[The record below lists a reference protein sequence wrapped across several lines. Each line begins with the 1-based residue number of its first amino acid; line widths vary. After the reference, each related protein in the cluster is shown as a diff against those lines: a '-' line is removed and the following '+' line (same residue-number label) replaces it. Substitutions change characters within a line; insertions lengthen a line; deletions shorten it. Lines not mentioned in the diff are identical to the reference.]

1 MMMRRYLPFIAVAGV
16 LASVSIEAIGIA
28 GRAERA
34 DPLLDGPVV
43 VELFT
48 SEGCS
53 SCPPADA
60 WLRELAAGGAVG
72 SVAVIALSEHV
83 DYWNRLGW
91 KDPFSSAAMTARQ
104 GLYARAL
111 GAQVYTPQM
120 VVDGEVEFI
129 GSDQQA
135 GTAAIRHAAA
145 SKKAAIT
152 AEVAIATPVIDVR
165 ATIAPGRLDR
175 LPDADVFVAITED
188 GLVSSVAAGE
198 NQGRRL
204 AHAAVARYFQKVERV
219 KKGSPSASVSA
230 RIPIDPAWSLQ
241 KSRVV
246 VLLQARD
253 DARIVGAWSGPALPN
268 GETRLERR

>member
-1 MMMRRYLPFIAVAGV
+1 MMMKYLPFIAVAGV
-16 LASVSIEAIGIA
+16 LASVGIEAIGVA

-72 SVAVIALSEHV
+72 RVAVIALSEHV

-104 GLYARAL
+104 GLYATAL

-120 VVDGEVEFI
+120 VVDGEAEFI
-129 GSDQQA
+129 GSDHQA
-135 GTAAIRHAAA
+135 GTTAIRHAAA
-145 SKKAAIT
+145 SKRAAIT

-175 LPDADVFVAITED
+175 LPDADVVVAITED

-219 KKGSPSASVSA
+219 KKNSPSASVST

>member
-1 MMMRRYLPFIAVAGV
+1 MMVKYLPFIAVAGV
-16 LASVSIEAIGIA
+16 LTSVGIEAIGVA

-34 DPLLDGPVV
+34 DQLPAGPVI

-60 WLRELAAGGAVG
+60 WLRELAASGAVDD
-72 SVAVIALSEHV
+72 VAVIALSEHV

-104 GLYARAL
+104 GDYARAL
-111 GAQVYTPQM
+111 GSQVYTPQV
-120 VVDGEVEFI
+120 VVDGAVEFI
-129 GSDQQA
+129 GSDRQA
-135 GTAAIRHAAA
+135 GITAIRHAAA
-145 SKKAAIT
+145 SKKAAVT
-152 AEVAIATPVIDVR
+152 AEVAVATTVIDVR
-165 ATIAPGRLDR
+165 TTIAPGALGR

-204 AHAAVARYFQKVERV
+204 AHAAVVRYLQKVDRV

-230 RIPIDPAWSLQ
+230 RIPIDTSWSLQ

-246 VLLQARD
+246 VLLRAHSD
-253 DARIVGAWSGPALPN
+253 VRIVGAWSGPALPN

>member
-1 MMMRRYLPFIAVAGV
+1 MIVKYLPFIAVAGV
-16 LASVSIEAIGIA
+16 LASGGIEAIGVA
-28 GRAERA
+28 GPAERA
-34 DPLLDGPVV
+34 NPLPAGPVV

-60 WLRELAAGGAVG
+60 WLRELAEGGAIDR
-72 SVAVIALSEHV
+72 VAVIALSEHV

-91 KDPFSSAAMTARQ
+91 KDAFSSAAMTARQ
-104 GLYARAL
+104 GHYARAL
-111 GAQVYTPQM
+111 GSQVYTPQM

-129 GSDQQA
+129 GSDRQA
-135 GTAAIRHAAA
+135 GTTAIRHAAA
-145 SKKAAIT
+145 SKKAAVT
-152 AEVAIATPVIDVR
+152 AEVAVATAVIDVR
-165 ATIAPGRLDR
+165 ATITPGALDR

-188 GLVSSVAAGE
+188 GLVSNVAAGE

-204 AHAAVARYFQKVERV
+204 THAAVARYLQKVDRV
-219 KKGSPSASVSA
+219 KNGSLSASISA
-230 RIPIDPAWSLQ
+230 RIPIDPAWSLE

-246 VLLQARD
+246 VLLQSHGAVK
-253 DARIVGAWSGPALPN
+253 IVGAWSGPARPN

>member
-1 MMMRRYLPFIAVAGV
+1 MTMKYLPFVAVAGV
-16 LASVSIEAIGIA
+16 LVSMGIEAIGVA
-28 GRAERA
+28 GRGEPVSDA
-34 DPLLDGPVV
+34 PVV

-72 SVAVIALSEHV
+72 RVAVIALSEHV

-111 GAQVYTPQM
+111 SAQVYTPQM
-120 VVDGEVEFI
+120 VVDGGVEFV
-129 GSDQQA
+129 GSDQLA
-135 GTAAIRHAAA
+135 GITAIRQAAA

-204 AHAAVARYFQKVERV
+204 THAAVARYFQKVEHV
-219 KKGSPSASVSA
+219 KKNSPSASVSA

-253 DARIVGAWSGPALPN
+253 DGKIVGAWSGPALPN
-268 GETRLERR
+268 AETRLERR

>member
-1 MMMRRYLPFIAVAGV
+1 MIVKYLPVIAVAGV
-16 LASVSIEAIGIA
+16 LTSVGIEAIGAA

-34 DPLLDGPVV
+34 NPLPAGPVV

-60 WLRELAAGGAVG
+60 WLRELAEGGAIDG
-72 SVAVIALSEHV
+72 VAVIALSEHV

-91 KDPFSSAAMTARQ
+91 KDAFSSAAMTARQ
-104 GLYARAL
+104 GHYARAL
-111 GAQVYTPQM
+111 GSQVYTPQM

-129 GSDQQA
+129 GSDRQA
-135 GTAAIRHAAA
+135 GTTAIRHAAA
-145 SKKAAIT
+145 SKKAAVT
-152 AEVAIATPVIDVR
+152 VEVAIATAVIDVR
-165 ATIAPGRLDR
+165 ATITPGALDR

-188 GLVSSVAAGE
+188 GLVSNVAAGE

-204 AHAAVARYFQKVERV
+204 THAAVARYLQKVDRV
-219 KKGSPSASVSA
+219 KNGSLSASMSA
-230 RIPIDPAWSLQ
+230 RIPIDPAWSLE

-246 VLLQARD
+246 VLLQSHGD
-253 DARIVGAWSGPALPN
+253 VKIVGAWSGPARPN

>member
-1 MMMRRYLPFIAVAGV
+1 MMVKYLPFIAVAGV
-16 LASVSIEAIGIA
+16 LTSVGIEAIGVA

-34 DPLLDGPVV
+34 DQLSGGPVI

-60 WLRELAAGGAVG
+60 WLRELAASGAVDD
-72 SVAVIALSEHV
+72 VAVIALSEHV

-104 GLYARAL
+104 VDYARAL
-111 GAQVYTPQM
+111 GSQVYTPQV
-120 VVDGEVEFI
+120 VVDGAVEFI
-129 GSDQQA
+129 GSDRQA
-135 GTAAIRHAAA
+135 GITAIRHAAA
-145 SKKAAIT
+145 SKKAAVT
-152 AEVAIATPVIDVR
+152 AEVAVATTVIDVR
-165 ATIAPGRLDR
+165 TTIAPGALDR

-204 AHAAVARYFQKVERV
+204 AHAAVVRYLQKVDRV

-230 RIPIDPAWSLQ
+230 RIPIDTSWSLQ

-246 VLLQARD
+246 VLLRAHSD
-253 DARIVGAWSGPALPN
+253 VRIVGAWSGPALPN

>member
-1 MMMRRYLPFIAVAGV
+1 MMMKYLPFIAVAGV
-16 LASVSIEAIGIA
+16 LASVGIEAIGVA
-28 GRAERA
+28 GRAERT
-34 DPLLDGPVV
+34 DPPLDGPVV

-60 WLRELAAGGAVG
+60 WLRELAAGGAG
-72 SVAVIALSEHV
+72 VAVIALSEHV

-135 GTAAIRHAAA
+135 GTTAIRHAAA

-165 ATIAPGRLDR
+165 ATIAPGKLDR

-204 AHAAVARYFQKVERV
+204 AHAAVARYLQKVERV
-219 KKGSPSASVSA
+219 KKNSPSASVSA

-253 DARIVGAWSGPALPN
+253 DAKIVGAWSGPALPN